1 MLSLVTE
8 FSVSAKT
15 LTKALKFVGSFVAK
29 DPGRPDMEQVAVVPH
44 SSDGCWLVATDA
56 YKMAW
61 CWVGEDMIPSP
72 LPTLTYEL
80 PALIEPKRLLSNLQG
95 AYRHVHITLEPELT
109 IDVDDQTFRYS
120 TAVRFP
126 QFVHAVSSILER
138 IYRDDFTESD
148 VTLVGTY
155 NPSHLAKAITAF
167 TYLDKEAPI
176 ELRRAS
182 TSSALLLTAPL
193 TSGFYAGAVLMAVR
207 APAPNVAFPCF
218 TTA

>member
-1 MLSLVTE
+1 MLSLATE
-8 FSVSAKT
+8 FHVDSKV

-29 DPGRPDMEQVAVVPH
+29 DASRPDMEQVAVVPH

-61 CWVGEDMIPSP
+61 CWVGEDMLPSP
-72 LPTLTYEL
+72 LPVLAYEQ
-80 PALIEPKRLLSNLQG
+80 PALVEPKRLISNLQG
-95 AYRHVHITLEPELT
+95 AVRSTHIMLGPDLLVEL
-109 IDVDDQTFRYS
+109 DDQTFRYPK
-120 TAVRFP
+120 VERFP

-138 IYRDDFTESD
+138 IYRDGFTESD

-167 TYLDKEAPI
+167 TYLDKEAAV

-182 TSSALLLTAPL
+182 TTSALLLTAPL
-193 TSGFYAGAVLMAVR
+193 ASGFYAGAVLMAVR
-207 APAPNVAFPCF
+207 PPAPNVAFPCF